1 MKKKLVSK
9 EPKCSILTIRH
20 TACILHGLGS
30 QSAAV
35 PTSMLEALI
44 LRRGFPAQY
53 YAFSLWLTAP
63 ISKNEI

>member
-1 MKKKLVSK
+1 MLN
-9 EPKCSILTIRH
+9 TNYD
-20 TACILHGLGS
+20 ILHVSYVLSS

-44 LRRGFPAQY
+44 SRRGFPAQY
-53 YAFSLWLTAP
+53 YAFTLWLTAP